1 MKKVFLLF
9 TSITFTLLSILFFI
23 VHSFFPDYSFISLEC
38 GNLLMFILT
47 VLAYILVNPKIG
59 SRPQKFIN
67 GILSASILKMSVC
80 MVSFLTFV
88 LLNRENL
95 HKPTIF
101 ILLGIY
107 IVYTAIETRLLIKMN
122 SITKK

>member
-9 TSITFTLLSILFFI
+9 TSITFALLSILFFI

-101 ILLGIY
+101 LLLGIY
-107 IVYTAIETRLLIKMN
+107 IIYTAIETKLLIKMN
-122 SITKK
+122 KGTQK

>member
-9 TSITFTLLSILFFI
+9 TSITFALLSILFFI

-101 ILLGIY
+101 LLLGTY
-107 IVYTAIETRLLIKMN
+107 IIYTAIETKLLIKMN
-122 SITKK
+122 TNN